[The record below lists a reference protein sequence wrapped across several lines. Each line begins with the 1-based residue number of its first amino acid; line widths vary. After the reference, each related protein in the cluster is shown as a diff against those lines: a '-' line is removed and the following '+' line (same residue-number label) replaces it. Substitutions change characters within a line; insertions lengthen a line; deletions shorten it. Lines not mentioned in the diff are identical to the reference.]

1 MRWWVLVALFAL
13 FYFSRFPT
21 LSISDLIIISGLAM
35 VCVVLA
41 IRTLV
46 ALLKSLVE
54 EAYDD
59 RIDSFI
65 SRSWARYRNHG
76 FNKDMTYRL
85 AKCFIVLACVKYG
98 FDAIKHAAEH
108 VPVVQPRAFWAEI
121 IGASVLLMFAIKEGV
136 WLRLASNFRRDMQ
149 EKPRLSMGTFFK
161 LYTKPVSMFC
171 LVLYAPTLIRASVA
185 ATVWGITM
193 LAPESALFAAPVAQ
207 CGPYK
212 P

>member
-1 MRWWVLVALFAL
+1 MRLWLLLALFAL

-21 LSISDLIIISGLAM
+21 LSITDLIIISFLAM

-41 IRTLV
+41 TRTLI
-46 ALLKSLVE
+46 ALLKNLVE

-59 RIDSFI
+59 KIDSFI
-65 SRSWARYRNHG
+65 TRSWARYRIHG

-108 VPVVQPRAFWAEI
+108 VPVVQPRAYWAEI
-121 IGASVLLMFAIKEGV
+121 IGASALLVFAIREGV
-136 WLRLASNFRRDMQ
+136 WLRWASNFRRDTQ
-149 EKPRLSMGTFFK
+149 QKPRLSMGTFYR
-161 LYTKPVSMFC
+161 LYTKPVGMFC
-171 LVLYAPTLIRASVA
+171 AVLYAPAIIKGSVA

-193 LAPESALFAAPVAQ
+193 LAPEATLFAAPIAQ
-207 CGPYK
+207 CG
-212 P
+212 